1 MRACM
6 RACVHDTDWLTM
18 VMSAYALEVFTL
30 DRKGLSASAS
40 EKLTLTTEG
49 QFNLKGLNP
58 CS

>member
-1 MRACM
+1 M